1 MRILFVLPSFP
12 FPPGDGGSA
21 KVFNILKFLSERHE
35 CDLICFGE
43 SGRVDLAGLRRA
55 LPLVGKVWIVRPPSW
70 ISRLL
75 GACANLM
82 CLRPPSF
89 ARYSSNEM
97 ANRIDAETRHRG
109 YDAVHLDIINMAP
122 YQRYCRGLPSV
133 HSPND
138 ATSLLYLRLSDDAS
152 SMATRLRLR
161 AASFLLARFE
171 RKNYAGFS
179 KIHVV
184 SDQDRD
190 YLSGLRADADIEVV
204 PITSGYSKDIA
215 TTVPVRAASSNLVVT
230 VCGNLGDAV
239 IAEGFRDFLNY
250 TLPAVSAVKKG
261 LQVRVLGRRVGASL
275 LRELRKHL
283 NVEYFAW
290 VDDFKEFLLASDV
303 LLLPD
308 RAGAPGPKT
317 RTVQAMALGR
327 SVLGSTTAFD
337 GIPMINGYHGACY
350 TTQEECRDLLLRL
363 LDDSVLRVSMGIAAA
378 KLAGDEYSIES
389 VGPQYEAL
397 YMRAIKSHLAREH
410 SSVFPRRGI
419 QS

>member
-12 FPPGDGGSA
+12 FPPGDGGRA
-21 KVFNILKFLSERHE
+21 KLFNILKFLSERHE

-43 SGRVDLAGLRRA
+43 SDREDVAGLRRI

-70 ISRLL
+70 ISKIL
-75 GACANLM
+75 GTFANLM

-97 ANRIDAETRHRG
+97 ANRIEAETRHRG
-109 YDAVHLDIINMAP
+109 YDAVHFDIINMAP
-122 YQRYCRGLPSV
+122 YQRYCRDLPSV

-138 ATSLLYLRLSDDAS
+138 ATSLVYSRLSDDAP
-152 SMATRLRLR
+152 SMVTRLRLR
-161 AASFLLARFE
+161 AASFLLARYE
-171 RKNYAGFS
+171 RKKYADFS

-190 YLSGLRADADIEVV
+190 YLSLLRPDADIEVV

-215 TTVPVRAASSNLVVT
+215 ATIPVREASRNLVVT
-230 VCGNLGDAV
+230 VCGNLGDTA
-239 IAEGFRDFLNY
+239 IAEGFRDFLKY
-250 TLPAVSAVKKG
+250 VLPAVSAAQKG
-261 LQVRVLGRRVGASL
+261 LQVRVLGRRLGASL
-275 LRELRKHL
+275 LRELQKQP
-283 NVEYFAW
+283 NVEHFAW

-327 SVLGSTTAFD
+327 SVLGSTTAFE
-337 GIPMINGYHGACY
+337 GIRMINGYHGACY

-363 LDDSVLRVSMGIAAA
+363 LGDSVLRVSMGIAAA
-378 KLAGDEYSIES
+378 KLAADEYSIES

-397 YMRAIKSHLAREH
+397 YIRALQSHGARED
-410 SSVFPRRGI
+410 SSVFSRRGI
-419 QS
+419 QK